1 MTSSIRC
8 TRAPVRS
15 HGRDARMRTRA
26 RHHRGTP
33 DKPRDIWKCQ
43 PDKHTTNVSS
53 SHEEG
58 EGGKETRLSPFSV
71 FFLPLF
77 YVYFRYGSS
86 GERDREREREYRI
99 CNGLLKEDDAE
110 RYGMNG
116 RVILGWKSTK
126 AFSLFSFPFSL
137 DSFFRNGK
145 IYNGAPP
152 SNLSRLK
159 IFSSRQKTRKF
170 YPISFHEYD

>member
-1 MTSSIRC
+1 MAA
-8 TRAPVRS
+8 TRAC
-15 HGRDARMRTRA
+15 ARELATTAEHLINRA
-26 RHHRGTP
+26 TFG
-33 DKPRDIWKCQ
+33 
-43 PDKHTTNVSS
+43 NVSLINTRPTFLPP
-53 SHEEG
+53 EG
-58 EGGKETRLSPFSV
+58 RRGRKGNQTFPFLCFLSPPFLRLFS
-71 FFLPLF
+71 L
-77 YVYFRYGSS
+77 RIK
-86 GERDREREREYRI
+86 RRKRQRERENTVYV
-99 CNGLLKEDDAE
+99 NGLLKEDDAE

-126 AFSLFSFPFSL
+126 AFFLFSFPFSL

-145 IYNGAPP
+145 IYNGALP

>member
-1 MTSSIRC
+1 MLPSVPMAA
-8 TRAPVRS
+8 TRAC
-15 HGRDARMRTRA
+15 ARELATTAEHLINRA
-26 RHHRGTP
+26 TFG
-33 DKPRDIWKCQ
+33 
-43 PDKHTTNVSS
+43 NVSLINTRPTFLPPARKAR
-53 SHEEG
+53 EERKPDFPLSLFSFSPFFTSIFVTDQA
-58 EGGKETRLSPFSV
+58 EKET
-71 FFLPLF
+71 
-77 YVYFRYGSS
+77 
-86 GERDREREREYRI
+86 ERERENTVYV
-99 CNGLLKEDDAE
+99 NGLLKEDDAE

>member
-1 MTSSIRC
+1 MAA
-8 TRAPVRS
+8 TRAC
-15 HGRDARMRTRA
+15 ARELATTAEHLINRA
-26 RHHRGTP
+26 TFG
-33 DKPRDIWKCQ
+33 
-43 PDKHTTNVSS
+43 NVSLINTRPTRKAR
-53 SHEEG
+53 EERKPDFPLSLFSFSPFFTSIFVTDQA
-58 EGGKETRLSPFSV
+58 EKET
-71 FFLPLF
+71 
-77 YVYFRYGSS
+77 
-86 GERDREREREYRI
+86 ERERENTVYV
-99 CNGLLKEDDAE
+99 NGLLKEDDAE

-116 RVILGWKSTK
+116 RVILGRKSTK
-126 AFSLFSFPFSL
+126 AFFLFSFPFSL

>member
-1 MTSSIRC
+1 MAA
-8 TRAPVRS
+8 TRAC
-15 HGRDARMRTRA
+15 ARELATTAKHLINRA
-26 RHHRGTP
+26 TFG
-33 DKPRDIWKCQ
+33 
-43 PDKHTTNVSS
+43 NVSLINTRPTFLPPTRKAR
-53 SHEEG
+53 EERKPDFPLSLFSFSPFFTSIFVTDQA
-58 EGGKETRLSPFSV
+58 EKET
-71 FFLPLF
+71 
-77 YVYFRYGSS
+77 
-86 GERDREREREYRI
+86 ERERENTVYV
-99 CNGLLKEDDAE
+99 NGLLKEDDAE

-126 AFSLFSFPFSL
+126 AFFLLFFPFSL

>member
-1 MTSSIRC
+1 MAA
-8 TRAPVRS
+8 TRAC
-15 HGRDARMRTRA
+15 ARELATTAKHLINRA
-26 RHHRGTP
+26 TFG
-33 DKPRDIWKCQ
+33 
-43 PDKHTTNVSS
+43 NVSLINTRPTFLPPTRKAR
-53 SHEEG
+53 EERKPDFPLSLFSFSPFFTSIFVTDQA
-58 EGGKETRLSPFSV
+58 EKET
-71 FFLPLF
+71 
-77 YVYFRYGSS
+77 
-86 GERDREREREYRI
+86 ERERENTVYV
-99 CNGLLKEDDAE
+99 NGLLKEDDAE

-126 AFSLFSFPFSL
+126 AFFLLFFPFSL

-159 IFSSRQKTRKF
+159 IFSFREKTRKF